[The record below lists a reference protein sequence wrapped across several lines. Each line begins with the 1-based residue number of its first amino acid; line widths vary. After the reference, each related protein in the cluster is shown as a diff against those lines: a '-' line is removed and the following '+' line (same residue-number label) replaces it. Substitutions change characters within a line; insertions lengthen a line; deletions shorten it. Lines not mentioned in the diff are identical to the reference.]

1 MVTLDDS
8 QATRAVTLLKA
19 VAHPIRLK
27 IIARLCNQDEHVSHL
42 AAQLDVNQSVISQQL
57 RILRMSRLVVA
68 ERRNGFKV
76 YRLDEPR
83 LRHLVGCIVSC
94 CEIPE

>member
-1 MVTLDDS
+1 MKLE
-8 QATRAVTLLKA
+8 QAQAIRAVTLLKA

-27 IIARLCNQDEHVSHL
+27 IIARLCSQDEHVTHL
-42 AAQLDVNQSVISQQL
+42 ADQLDVNQSVVSQQL
-57 RILRMSRLVVA
+57 RILRMSGLVVA

-83 LRHLVGCIVSC
+83 LRHLVGCIMS
-94 CEIPE
+94 